1 MIEFMKMIKNTSNL
15 NDEDASLI
23 AASKA
28 HDSMPKSRMYYRIEA
43 SRNIG
48 GGKKVDPKSNMTDKL
63 KVKNN
68 EPSKTKMT
76 IIFSS
81 ESFERCQ
88 HWKSIRNKRDRQ
100 SYCW

>member
-1 MIEFMKMIKNTSNL
+1 MVVFARKIKFEILFLEGKVSKENMIEFMKMIKNTSDL

-28 HDSMPKSRMYYRIEA
+28 HDSMPKSRLYYRIEA

-63 KVKNN
+63 KV
-68 EPSKTKMT
+68 
-76 IIFSS
+76 
-81 ESFERCQ
+81 
-88 HWKSIRNKRDRQ
+88 RDILLR
-100 SYCW
+100 

>member
-1 MIEFMKMIKNTSNL
+1 MPEENKILNLFLEGRVSKENMIEFMKMIKNTSNL

-63 KVKNN
+63 KV
-68 EPSKTKMT
+68 
-76 IIFSS
+76 
-81 ESFERCQ
+81 
-88 HWKSIRNKRDRQ
+88 RN
-100 SYCW
+100 

>member
-1 MIEFMKMIKNTSNL
+1 MPENNLLKLIFRGESIQRKHDRVYENDKNTSNL
-15 NDEDASLI
+15 TDEDASLI

-63 KVKNN
+63 KV
-68 EPSKTKMT
+68 
-76 IIFSS
+76 
-81 ESFERCQ
+81 
-88 HWKSIRNKRDRQ
+88 RN
-100 SYCW
+100 